1 MSIIIVHGHIFK
13 QIFVST
19 VVHAGYY
26 KLRRGH
32 KKEGVL
38 DIKCVSFSLLFSPF
52 IMPSILSA
60 FLRHEKLHRRG
71 TTPEVNVSLESASSR
86 AAAGK
91 FFFSEQTQCPQF
103 SLLVG
108 EKAANLIVKILLGL
122 PHESTI
128 TNKEDCQQRRGL
140 GATNRPPC
148 RRRND
153 APVKQLESL
162 QITAT

>member
-1 MSIIIVHGHIFK
+1 MIKNSPESLTFLRGFYRLLVLIIIIFMSIIIVHGHIFK
-13 QIFVST
+13 QIFVSS
-19 VVHAGYY
+19 VVLAGYY
-26 KLRRGH
+26 KLRQGH

-91 FFFSEQTQCPQF
+91 FFFQSKHN
-103 SLLVG
+103 V
-108 EKAANLIVKILLGL
+108 
-122 PHESTI
+122 
-128 TNKEDCQQRRGL
+128 
-140 GATNRPPC
+140 
-148 RRRND
+148 RNSRC
-153 APVKQLESL
+153 L
-162 QITAT
+162 